1 MTTNRNLK
9 SALRAAALSL
19 ALAFGMTAG
28 QAIVQPVPAQAGVIG
43 KIGGAVKGAA
53 KAVGGGVKK
62 AAVTVGSAGKKVGV
76 AVGTAGKRVGVGVG
90 GHVKRAAVAVA
101 RGPVGD
107 GIKQIGKDLRI
118 PQAASAVKK
127 AVVKVVR

>member
-1 MTTNRNLK
+1 VIATLK
-9 SALRAAALSL
+9 STFYAATLSL

-28 QAIVQPVPAQAGVIG
+28 QTIVYPDTAQAGIISG
-43 KIGGAVKGAA
+43 VKKAA

-90 GHVKRAAVAVA
+90 
-101 RGPVGD
+101 
-107 GIKQIGKDLRI
+107 
-118 PQAASAVKK
+118 SNVKK
-127 AVVKVVR
+127 AAVVVGKYAAKTPPVKGVINAVKAVRVHAKRI

>member
-1 MTTNRNLK
+1 MTATLK
-9 SALRAAALSL
+9 STLRAAALSL

-28 QAIVQPVPAQAGVIG
+28 HAVLQPVPAEAGVIG

-76 AVGTAGKRVGVGVG
+76 AVGTAGKRIGVGVG
-90 GHVKRAAVAVA
+90 TTVARGAVAVA

-107 GIKQIGKDLRI
+107 GVKQIGKDLRI

-127 AVVKVVR
+127 AVVRVVR

>member
-9 SALRAAALSL
+9 STLRVAALSL

-28 QAIVQPVPAQAGVIG
+28 HSVLTPDTAQAGIVSG
-43 KIGGAVKGAA
+43 VKKAA
-53 KAVGGGVKK
+53 KAVGSGVKK

-107 GIKQIGKDLRI
+107 GIKKVGKDLRI

>member
-1 MTTNRNLK
+1 MKTNWNLK
-9 SALRAAALSL
+9 SAFFAATLSF
-19 ALAFGMTAG
+19 ALAFGMTTG
-28 QAIVQPVPAQAGVIG
+28 QAVFYPDTAQAGVLG
-43 KIGGAVKGAA
+43 KIGGAA

-118 PQAASAVKK
+118 PLAASAVKK